1 MRVFRFCIKALRSSV
16 TYIGVI
22 LYTLII
28 GPPAI
33 MLALV
38 SHSPVVLYW
47 TGYLGVHLAFRL
59 AGIRVQSSGLTQVQS
74 KRVVVYCANHTSNIE
89 PLVLFLLLSPHYPKI
104 NILYKAGL
112 RKIPIL
118 GLAFKL
124 GGFVAIERGNRD
136 QSNLAIDQAV
146 NSLREGSSF
155 LIFPE
160 GTRSQTEELLP
171 FKKGGFIMAVRAHV
185 PIIPVAMYGGRAVMR
200 RGSALLNPVT
210 VHVQFGSPIS
220 TRDREFADR
229 EELIAETKSSIEDM
243 LGRWK
248 STRPFTQSE

>member
-1 MRVFRFCIKALRSSV
+1 MRVCHFCIKALRSFVTYVSV
-16 TYIGVI
+16 T

-28 GPPAI
+28 GPPVI

-38 SHSPVVLYW
+38 FRSPVVLYW
-47 TGYLGVHLAFRL
+47 TGYLGIQLAFQL
-59 AGIRVQSSGLTQVQS
+59 AGIRVQSSGLTQVQP
-74 KRVVVYCANHTSNIE
+74 KQVVVYCANHTSNIE
-89 PLVLFLLLSPHYPKI
+89 PLVLFLLLSPHYPNI

-118 GLAFKL
+118 GLVFKL
-124 GGFVAIERGNRD
+124 GGFVEVERGNRE

-146 NSLREGSSF
+146 ISLREGSSF

-160 GTRSQTEELLP
+160 GTRSQTDELLP

-210 VHVQFGSPIS
+210 VNVQFGSPIS
-220 TRDREFADR
+220 TRDREFSDR
-229 EELIAETKSSIEDM
+229 EELIAETKSAIEDM

-248 STRPFTQSE
+248 SNS

>member
-1 MRVFRFCIKALRSSV
+1 MLDLNKVKF
-16 TYIGVI
+16 I
-22 LYTLII
+22 LGKQKII
-28 GPPAI
+28 Y
-33 MLALV
+33 
-38 SHSPVVLYW
+38 LY
-47 TGYLGVHLAFRL
+47 
-59 AGIRVQSSGLTQVQS
+59 
-74 KRVVVYCANHTSNIE
+74 K
-89 PLVLFLLLSPHYPKI
+89 LLLLMLLGGLMDSLSVALILPVMNIILLTNAYYPNI

-124 GGFVAIERGNRD
+124 GGFVEIDRGNRD
-136 QSNLAIDQAV
+136 QSNLAIDQAI

-160 GTRSQTEELLP
+160 GTRSQTDELLP

-185 PIIPVAMYGGRAVMR
+185 PIIPVAMHGGRAVMR

-210 VHVQFGSPIS
+210 VHVEFGAPIS

-243 LGRWK
+243 LRRWK
-248 STRPFTQSE
+248 STRQAINPKGTVNRVPTRD

>member
-1 MRVFRFCIKALRSSV
+1 MRVFRFCIKTLRSSV
-16 TYIGVI
+16 TYISVT

-33 MLALV
+33 ALALV
-38 SHSPVVLYW
+38 FRLPVVLYW
-47 TGYLGVHLAFRL
+47 TGYLGVRLAFRL
-59 AGIRVQSSGLTQVQS
+59 AGIHVQSSGLTEIQP

-89 PLVLFLLLSPHYPKI
+89 PLVLFLLLSPHYPNI

-118 GLAFKL
+118 GLVFKL
-124 GGFVAIERGNRD
+124 GGFIEIERGNRE
-136 QSNLAIDQAV
+136 QSKFAIDKAV
-146 NSLREGSSF
+146 VSLREGSSF

-160 GTRSQTEELLP
+160 GTRSQTDELLP
-171 FKKGGFIMAVRAHV
+171 FKKGGFIMALRAHV
-185 PIIPVAMYGGRAVMR
+185 PIIPVAMHGGRAVMR

-220 TRDREFADR
+220 TRNREFSDR
-229 EELIAETKSSIEDM
+229 EELRAETKSSIEDM

-248 STRPFTQSE
+248 SSRPLTTSE

>member
-1 MRVFRFCIKALRSSV
+1 MI
-16 TYIGVI
+16 
-22 LYTLII
+22 
-28 GPPAI
+28 
-33 MLALV
+33 
-38 SHSPVVLYW
+38 W
-47 TGYLGVHLAFRL
+47 
-59 AGIRVQSSGLTQVQS
+59 
-74 KRVVVYCANHTSNIE
+74 KRQYTSNIE
-89 PLVLFLLLSPHYPKI
+89 PLVLFLLLSPHYPNI

-124 GGFVAIERGNRD
+124 GGFVEIERGNRE

-146 NSLREGSSF
+146 VSLREGSSF

-160 GTRSQTEELLP
+160 GTRSQTDELLP

-210 VHVQFGSPIS
+210 VHVQFGSPICS
-220 TRDREFADR
+220 RDREFADR
-229 EELIAETKSSIEDM
+229 EELIAETKSVIEDM